1 MTAVA
6 EKITKVPAHTGLADA
21 ATDMLTGRIGL
32 TVMVTVSDM
41 AGLPLLQTS
50 LEVRLQVISSPFT
63 GINSY
68 VALVTPV
75 TFVPLTFH

>member
-1 MTAVA
+1 MTGVA
-6 EKITKVPAHTGLADA
+6 EKVTEVPAHTGLADA

-41 AGLPLLQTS
+41 AELPLLQVS
-50 LEVRLQVISSPFT
+50 LEVRLQLILSPFI

-68 VALVTPV
+68 VALVAPGTL
-75 TFVPLTFH
+75 VPFNFH